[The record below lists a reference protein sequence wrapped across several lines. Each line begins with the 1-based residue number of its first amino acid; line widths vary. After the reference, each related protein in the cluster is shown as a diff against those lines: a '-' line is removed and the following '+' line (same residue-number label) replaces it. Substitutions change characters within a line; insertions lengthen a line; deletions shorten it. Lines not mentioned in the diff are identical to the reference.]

1 MSVPLPSEFIVAIRL
16 KMNTADGCPS
26 DRHLMDVIIAPHGAA
41 AQSPGSHFFA
51 NARAESL
58 PADCVKMRLHA
69 WTDTLVDEL
78 VRAVRG
84 RATAVSNEL
93 TVLLEKLPNPDAPV
107 KLARMDQVDRVPGSS
122 E

>member
-1 MSVPLPSEFIVAIRL
+1 MSVPLPNEFLVAIRV

-26 DRHLMDVIIAPHGAA
+26 DRHLMDAIIAPHSAA
-41 AQSPGSHFFA
+41 APSPGSHFFA
-51 NARAESL
+51 NARAEGL

-78 VRAVRG
+78 VRLVRS
-84 RATAVSNEL
+84 RATEVSNEL
-93 TVLLEKLPNPDAPV
+93 NVLLEKLPNPDAPV
-107 KLARMDQVDRVPGSS
+107 KLARMDQVDRVPGSF